1 MKLRILLADDHTL
14 LREGLKT
21 LLERESD
28 LQVVA
33 DVANGRLAVR
43 KAEELQPDLVV
54 LDVDMPELNG
64 IEAAR
69 QLSEAHPRMRI
80 VCLSMHS
87 GSKFVDAMLE
97 AGALGY
103 VLKNEAAK
111 TLVTAIRKV
120 AGGEVYLSPEI
131 NTGLVKRYVGKQPA
145 GRGAAFTALS
155 DREREVLQLI
165 AEGASSKEISTKLG
179 VSEKTVSTHREHIM
193 AKLDLH
199 NVADLTRYAI
209 REGIANL

>member
-1 MKLRILLADDHTL
+1 MTLRILLADDHTL
-14 LREGLKT
+14 LREGLKN
-21 LLERESD
+21 LLGREPG

-43 KAEELQPDLVV
+43 KAEELQPDIAV

-69 QLSEAHPRMRI
+69 QLSAAHPRLRI
-80 VCLSMHS
+80 VCLSMH
-87 GSKFVDAMLE
+87 GGAKFVDAMLA
-97 AGALGY
+97 AGVLGY
-103 VLKNEAAK
+103 VLKNEAAR
-111 TLVTAIRKV
+111 TLVAAIRKV
-120 AGGEVYLSPEI
+120 AGGEVYLSPAI
-131 NTGLVKRYVGKQPA
+131 VTGLVKRYARNPA
-145 GRGAAFTALS
+145 SKDSGPFTDLS

-165 AEGASSKEISTKLG
+165 AEGASSKDISTKLG

>member
-69 QLSEAHPRMRI
+69 QLSAAHPRMRI
-80 VCLSMHS
+80 ICLSMHS

-145 GRGAAFTALS
+145 DRGTVFTALS
-155 DREREVLQLI
+155 DRERQVLQLI

>member
-69 QLSEAHPRMRI
+69 QLSAAHPRMRI
-80 VCLSMHS
+80 VCLSMHG
-87 GSKFVDAMLE
+87 GSKFVDAMLG

-131 NTGLVKRYVGKQPA
+131 NTGLVRRYVRKQPA
-145 GRGAAFTALS
+145 DRGSAFTALS

-165 AEGASSKEISTKLG
+165 AEGASSKEISTKLA

>member
-1 MKLRILLADDHTL
+1 MKLGILLADDHTL

-28 LQVVA
+28 MQVVA

-43 KAEELQPDLVV
+43 KAAELQPDLVV

-69 QLSEAHPRMRI
+69 QLSAAHPRMRI

-120 AGGEVYLSPEI
+120 AKGEVYLSPEI
-131 NTGLVKRYVGKQPA
+131 NTSLVKRYVGKQPSE
-145 GRGAAFTALS
+145 RGNAYTALS

-165 AEGASSKEISTKLG
+165 AEGASSKEISVKLC

-193 AKLDLH
+193 TKLDLH

-209 REGIANL
+209 REGISKL

>member
-43 KAEELQPDLVV
+43 KAEELRPDVVV

-69 QLSEAHPRMRI
+69 QLSAAHPRLRI

-87 GSKFVDAMLE
+87 GARFVDAMLE

-131 NTGLVKRYVGKQPA
+131 NTGLVRRYVRKQPA
-145 GRGAAFTALS
+145 AGGTAFTALS

-209 REGIANL
+209 REGIAKL